1 MRAEMTKI
9 QEQIFAKTMWGP
21 LTIVAL
27 GAVIAIRLGMVGAII
42 FFVGYIWLATLSL
55 PLAAMLYILAA
66 PFPIGMIFHHHK
78 FYVAD
83 FMAIVLAIKLFLA
96 NVHKGFGGLVDT
108 FLPKAFRLPLLFLL
122 LLSVLSLGESLSRFG
137 TVIKILE
144 YIEFF
149 VVMVAVFRNAGTD
162 ERIWNRYFTALFL
175 AVSAVTVY
183 GLYQFMFQ
191 LGPVYNIVD
200 GHHVR
205 ATGFF
210 GQPNVFGAFNDE
222 TFPLALALLTLGP
235 RYLKKGWLAVATGL
249 TALGAVLSYS
259 RGSWVADAAAVFFM
273 LVLVAVT
280 KPKVVKTF
288 AAYGIGIPILMFLAV
303 FFLGKTDLSHTAL
316 FIGAHKNTIERLK
329 TTVTALLNPQ
339 GHFDTDQRLLI
350 WKAAL
355 QAIRQHPLLG
365 VGLGNFHLFIQQ
377 HPPKGLA
384 AVPPMAH
391 DLYLEWGADLGVGG
405 IVAALWLEWSW
416 ISKAVGIIRQKL
428 PVLNEYGYAA
438 LMGAFGTAVA
448 FIVHNWVDFLID
460 QGVIVPLL
468 IALAFIAA
476 QYEHFRNGSVS

>member
-1 MRAEMTKI
+1 MRAEVTKI
-9 QEQIFAKTMWGP
+9 QEQIFAKTMWVP
-21 LTIVAL
+21 LIIVAL
-27 GAVIAIRLGMVGAII
+27 GAVIAIRLGMVGALI

-55 PLAAMLYILAA
+55 PLAAILYILAA
-66 PFPIGMIFHHHK
+66 PFPIGMILHHHK

-96 NVHKGFGGLVDT
+96 NVHKGFGGLVET

-162 ERIWNRYFTALFL
+162 ERIWNGYFTALFL

-183 GLYQFMFQ
+183 GLYQFLFQ

-235 RYLKKGWLAVATGL
+235 RYLKKGWLVVATVL

-259 RGSWVADAAAVFFM
+259 RGSWVADAAAVF
-273 LVLVAVT
+273 LC
-280 KPKVVKTF
+280 
-288 AAYGIGIPILMFLAV
+288 
-303 FFLGKTDLSHTAL
+303 
-316 FIGAHKNTIERLK
+316 
-329 TTVTALLNPQ
+329 
-339 GHFDTDQRLLI
+339 
-350 WKAAL
+350 WC
-355 QAIRQHPLLG
+355 
-365 VGLGNFHLFIQQ
+365 
-377 HPPKGLA
+377 
-384 AVPPMAH
+384 
-391 DLYLEWGADLGVGG
+391 
-405 IVAALWLEWSW
+405 
-416 ISKAVGIIRQKL
+416 
-428 PVLNEYGYAA
+428 
-438 LMGAFGTAVA
+438 
-448 FIVHNWVDFLID
+448 
-460 QGVIVPLL
+460 
-468 IALAFIAA
+468 
-476 QYEHFRNGSVS
+476 